1 MTSFSSFSPQ
11 LCMVESALPWHRLD
25 GACTH
30 ERSFAFPTLCAGRI
44 KEGASAARTQPHP
57 TRNYPMETALSCSWP
72 LPQPECR
79 GGGSGHGNGLDDH
92 RTTTGQVSMTAK
104 DVLVAIYAL
113 SGLWTVFSSYG
124 LSFSIFELQAWLIS
138 FSKGR
143 AAEDTLVRKS
153 RMGGIL
159 CDHAHHAQGQGMA
172 AGMSPCVTRYSSFKL
187 EL

>member
-1 MTSFSSFSPQ
+1 
-11 LCMVESALPWHRLD
+11 
-25 GACTH
+25 
-30 ERSFAFPTLCAGRI
+30 
-44 KEGASAARTQPHP
+44 
-57 TRNYPMETALSCSWP
+57 METALSCSWP

-113 SGLWTVFSSYG
+113 SGLWTMFSSYG
-124 LSFSIFELQAWLIS
+124 LSLSIFELQAWLIS
-138 FSKGR
+138 FSEDR

-159 CDHAHHAQGQGMA
+159 CDHANHAQGQGMA
-172 AGMSPCVTRYSSFKL
+172 AGMSPCVIRYSSFKL

>member
-1 MTSFSSFSPQ
+1 
-11 LCMVESALPWHRLD
+11 
-25 GACTH
+25 
-30 ERSFAFPTLCAGRI
+30 
-44 KEGASAARTQPHP
+44 
-57 TRNYPMETALSCSWP
+57 
-72 LPQPECR
+72 
-79 GGGSGHGNGLDDH
+79 
-92 RTTTGQVSMTAK
+92 MTAK

-124 LSFSIFELQAWLIS
+124 LSLSIFELQAWLIS
-138 FSKGR
+138 FSKDR

>member
-1 MTSFSSFSPQ
+1 
-11 LCMVESALPWHRLD
+11 
-25 GACTH
+25 
-30 ERSFAFPTLCAGRI
+30 
-44 KEGASAARTQPHP
+44 
-57 TRNYPMETALSCSWP
+57 
-72 LPQPECR
+72 
-79 GGGSGHGNGLDDH
+79 
-92 RTTTGQVSMTAK
+92 MTAK

-124 LSFSIFELQAWLIS
+124 LSLSIFELQAWLIS

-159 CDHAHHAQGQGMA
+159 CDHAHHVQGQGMA